1 MIRMIIDI
9 SRYILAA
16 LILVYSLQSFLV
28 FRKQDEDA
36 REFLFLRQNVVMFC
50 IHFVAFMVLYL
61 RMAEPMLL
69 FFYGAQVI
77 YLASTLV
84 FYRNLYPTASK
95 LLVNNMCMLITI
107 GFIMITRLSYDESIR
122 QFKILVIG
130 TVLSL
135 LVPILVRK
143 VKILAKGA
151 WLYAIGGLGLLAAV
165 AVLGRV
171 TGGAKLLL
179 SIGSFS
185 LQPSEFVKISFAMC
199 VAGMLSRST
208 KFPNVVL
215 TTIIAAAHVLILVVS
230 TDLGSALIYFAAY
243 LVVLYV
249 ATRDWRYLAAG
260 GASGAVAAVGAYA
273 VFSHV
278 KIRVS
283 VWKDPF
289 ADYYGSGYQI
299 AQALFAIGAG
309 GWFGTGLCMG
319 TPGQIPTVEDFMF
332 AAISEELG
340 QLFRPVYD
348 SDLYELLCYV
358 CERCP
363 EDERKL
369 LPSYRTVSWM
379 HFCGAGI
386 FNCGRC
392 HENDPHDWCDPAVYQ
407 PRRKLHFKYADY
419 VCSCPGNVHYQRR

>member
-179 SIGSFS
+179 SIGSFLCS
-185 LQPSEFVKISFAMC
+185 L
-199 VAGMLSRST
+199 L
-208 KFPNVVL
+208 NL
-215 TTIIAAAHVLILVVS
+215 
-230 TDLGSALIYFAAY
+230 
-243 LVVLYV
+243 
-249 ATRDWRYLAAG
+249 
-260 GASGAVAAVGAYA
+260 
-273 VFSHV
+273 
-278 KIRVS
+278 
-283 VWKDPF
+283 
-289 ADYYGSGYQI
+289 
-299 AQALFAIGAG
+299 
-309 GWFGTGLCMG
+309 
-319 TPGQIPTVEDFMF
+319 
-332 AAISEELG
+332 
-340 QLFRPVYD
+340 
-348 SDLYELLCYV
+348 
-358 CERCP
+358 
-363 EDERKL
+363 
-369 LPSYRTVSWM
+369 
-379 HFCGAGI
+379 
-386 FNCGRC
+386 
-392 HENDPHDWCDPAVYQ
+392 
-407 PRRKLHFKYADY
+407 
-419 VCSCPGNVHYQRR
+419 